1 MRGDGR
7 PVSELKRDAENSRA
21 DLTITVDQLRAKV
34 SDTVDDIRER
44 ISPEGMKAA
53 AGEYLRV
60 RGEQLMD
67 KARENPLQA
76 AAVMAGLSYPI
87 WRIARSIPA
96 PIWMVGAGLFLMG
109 TTSGKNI
116 SRQIAE
122 RGIDVADRVSLGAD
136 SLGRSAQDAQDV
148 VSKGLAV
155 AKDTVSAGFDNWARH
170 AANAGTALVDGSN
183 QLRDKGATLLS
194 SASESVGAL
203 ARKAGAATDLAA
215 TQITS
220 GAAVADDFVEES
232 AGRVGD
238 LGVHAARQI
247 RDSATEATHRT
258 GKLISEVI
266 QQNPLLVGG
275 AGLAVGALLASALP
289 PSDVER
295 ELLGGASAGVQ
306 KLASDTASQGF
317 ETAKGIVSDVF
328 SDVAHKA
335 DEQGLSV
342 DGLSD
347 AARELGRRAR
357 HVAENAATTAFELAG
372 DNAAMSPKRGSLL

>member
-21 DLTITVDQLRAKV
+21 DLAITVDQLRTKV

-44 ISPEGMKAA
+44 ISPEAMKAA
-53 AGEYLRV
+53 TGEYLRT

-76 AAVMAGLSYPI
+76 TAVMVGLSYPL

-109 TTSGKNI
+109 TNSGKNM
-116 SRQIAE
+116 SRQIAD
-122 RGIDVADRVSLGAD
+122 RAIDVADRISLGAD
-136 SLGRSAQDAQDV
+136 SLGRSTQDAQET
-148 VSKGLAV
+148 VSKGVAV
-155 AKDTVSAGFDNWARH
+155 AKDTVSAGVDKWARH
-170 AANAGTALVDGSN
+170 AATAGTALVDGSN
-183 QLRDKGATLLS
+183 QLKDKGASLLS

-203 ARKAGAATDLAA
+203 ARKASAASDLAA
-215 TQITS
+215 TQIGG
-220 GAAVADDFVEES
+220 GAAAADGLVEES
-232 AGRVGD
+232 AVRVGE

-247 RDSATEATHRT
+247 RDSATQATHRT
-258 GKLISEVI
+258 GKLIIDVI

-289 PSDVER
+289 RSDVEKG
-295 ELLGGASAGVQ
+295 LLSGASAGVQ

-317 ETAKGIVSDVF
+317 ETAKGIASDVCR
-328 SDVAHKA
+328 DVAHKA
-335 DEQGLSV
+335 EEQGLSV

-347 AARELGRRAR
+347 AARDLGRRAR

-372 DNAAMSPKRGSLL
+372 DNAAISPKRGSLL